1 MNFELWSRIREE
13 KNHFV
18 HDMNVKLDY
27 MGVNTARVSLMVEK
41 RHLNINETVHGGV
54 YMSLADTAAGA
65 ACMYLREIVTTM
77 DLQCRF
83 LSPARIGQR
92 LAATA
97 NIVKTGR
104 TILVAEIDI
113 TADGK
118 LVAKAT
124 SSFYRIH
131 QEPPYFQEIDEMERK
146 AAEDAAADR
155 ERP

>member
-27 MGVNTARVSLMVEK
+27 MGINTAQVSLMVEK

-54 YMSLADTAAGA
+54 YMTLADTAAGA

-83 LSPARIGQR
+83 LAPTRIGQC
-92 LAATA
+92 LVATA
-97 NIVKTGR
+97 NIVKAGR
-104 TILVAEIDI
+104 TVLVAEIDI

-124 SSFYRIH
+124 TSFYRLH
-131 QEPPYFQEIDEMERK
+131 EVPPYFQEIDEMERHSVEGATAGK
-146 AAEDAAADR
+146 EQ
-155 ERP
+155 